1 MGRSKSEIVMMKTAA
16 IIGCGSIAHVH
27 AQVLQALSIPIESL
41 CDVDVARAEAF
52 RTEFGLDCPIY
63 HTTQALLAASHA
75 DAVHICT
82 PHYLHAQMI
91 CDALE
96 AGFAVLCEKPVCI
109 CAQQEEQIAACL
121 EKTQGRLSVSF
132 QNRYLPASLALK
144 QAVTGKKILG
154 VKAQVL
160 WNRGADYY
168 ASGDWRG
175 KWETEGGG
183 VLINQA
189 LHTLDLLLWCVGM
202 PKTIEAHIAN
212 HHLKGAIEVED
223 TVSAYLQYPDFHAL
237 FYATNASFDD
247 ESVRLDIATPE
258 HVFGIRA
265 DKFYIDGVEQVL
277 PEAEH
282 AVDGKQCWGSGHQ
295 LLISDFY
302 RALAEEAPSPI
313 PFSEAINAV
322 RATLAIYHSN
332 GKPVTLS

>member
-1 MGRSKSEIVMMKTAA
+1 MMKTAA

-52 RTEFGLDCPIY
+52 RAEFGLDCPIY
-63 HTTQALLAASHA
+63 PTTQALFSASKA
-75 DAVHICT
+75 DTVHICT

-96 AGFAVLCEKPVCI
+96 SGFAVLSEKPVCI
-109 CAQQEEQIAACL
+109 SDAQEEQIRTTL
-121 EKTQGRLSVSF
+121 QKTNGRLGVCF
-132 QNRYLPASLALK
+132 QNRYLGASLALK

-189 LHTLDLLLWCVGM
+189 LHTLDLVLWCLGM
-202 PKTIEAHIAN
+202 PKTIEASIAN
-212 HHLKGAIEVED
+212 HHLKGIIEVED

-247 ESVRLDIATPE
+247 ESVRVDIATPE
-258 HVFGIRA
+258 HVYGIRA
-265 DKFYIDGVEQVL
+265 DKFYIDGVAQSL

-302 RALAEEAPSPI
+302 RCAQEGL
-313 PFSEAINAV
+313 PFPVSFSQAIGAV
-322 RATLAIYHSN
+322 RATLAIYRSN
-332 GKPVTLS
+332 GDPISLS